1 MASLEVDSPRL
12 VNGRGDSYLCVHAE
26 FGAGDESGLHWKHCC
41 GEARGFSVDDSS
53 GGDAGDQGGVDY
65 GGGEDGVEVRGSAGT
80 SDAAGLLKFFLHQRL
95 TEVRKRI
102 L

>member
-1 MASLEVDSPRL
+1 
-12 VNGRGDSYLCVHAE
+12 
-26 FGAGDESGLHWKHCC
+26 
-41 GEARGFSVDDSS
+41 
-53 GGDAGDQGGVDY
+53 VDY